1 MDKDLKYFDLATFVQ
16 LFSTGKFSMVD
27 PIELNNITGEK
38 TFHMS
43 FLRHGMY
50 LSKKYNTNMIDI
62 LSTIKH
68 TSKELLLELI
78 NSNSYVSNY
87 ISHIINEWGY
97 ENISAKEILHDG
109 FDSQT
114 KYSVE
119 PTVFDYNSIIDE
131 HKVSNELENELKLIE
146 DIISSNQQQGGG
158 KMIQSVDTSIQNLQD
173 KCTSCTQRITQNLE
187 ELTSKNK
194 LIDPVYHKVLL
205 DLSTKHKSQYLGQSH
220 INNDNS
226 TIPDF
231 LTSHSSEHI
240 PDNLHII
247 FLNYLLLINM
257 IHKEIEYLISSFSS
271 LQNDMKEKETLVG
284 DYLQRITTNT
294 SPLQESSYLDKIKQ
308 MFPSFSDSDDE
319 EPQEELS
326 KNDSD
331 SEEEIKIVRDTHS
344 FY

>member
-205 DLSTKHKSQYLGQSH
+205 DLSTKHKS
-220 INNDNS
+220 
-226 TIPDF
+226 
-231 LTSHSSEHI
+231 
-240 PDNLHII
+240 
-247 FLNYLLLINM
+247 
-257 IHKEIEYLISSFSS
+257 
-271 LQNDMKEKETLVG
+271 
-284 DYLQRITTNT
+284 
-294 SPLQESSYLDKIKQ
+294 
-308 MFPSFSDSDDE
+308 
-319 EPQEELS
+319 
-326 KNDSD
+326 
-331 SEEEIKIVRDTHS
+331 
-344 FY
+344 